1 MGLNEEDHPSYRQGF
16 IEGSFHGAI
25 AILRAAADKIPNS
38 YRQGESPSTWLVEL
52 SNDLEKHEHPARQER
67 E

>member
-25 AILRAAADKIPNS
+25 AILRAAADNIPSS

-52 SNDLEKHEHPARQER
+52 SNDLEKHEGAAH
-67 E
+67 